1 MLSCRLMYKQAKVD
15 QARVKSKECFHE
27 RVRAGVNSSFISK
40 HTDDIVKQKISH
52 SLREI
57 FDVLKVTEKM
67 NLDQNVIVNLLPE
80 TKKTGADGS
89 NSVGT
94 KVETSQEQST
104 IINSSANT
112 VVGTSSK
119 VEPNQELVSLPK
131 KLGASSKGNNKEE
144 IDTQLDLIYADARHV
159 QPLELAQSLNYI
171 LSSFLK
177 VEPPKRLITLRE
189 FIEKTHELMC
199 SSALPSPINYL
210 LTPLTHYEERKKRQ
224 SIHLS
229 SEELEYLQH
238 VRSKPILEARKVT
251 NKLTSYRGVDRHKK
265 KISIEDSLLSCK
277 L

>member
-1 MLSCRLMYKQAKVD
+1 MHKQTKVD

-27 RVRAGVNSSFISK
+27 RVRADANSSFISR
-40 HTDDIVKQKISH
+40 HTDDIVKQKISR

-67 NLDQNVIVNLLPE
+67 NLDQNIIVNLLPE
-80 TKKTGADGS
+80 TKKGGADGS

-94 KVETSQEQST
+94 KVEISQEHST

-112 VVGTSSK
+112 VVGNSSK
-119 VEPNQELVSLPK
+119 VEPTQELVSLPK
-131 KLGASSKGNNKEE
+131 KLGGTSKGNNKEE
-144 IDTQLDLIYADARHV
+144 TETQLLDLIYADARHV

-177 VEPPKRLITLRE
+177 VEPPKRFITVRE
-189 FIEKTHELMC
+189 FIEKTHELMG

-210 LTPLTHYEERKKRQ
+210 LTPLTHYDERKKRQ

-238 VRSKPILEARKVT
+238 VRSKPILEAKNVT
-251 NKLTSYRGVDRHKK
+251 NKLTSYRGIDRHKK